1 MTTHNRYII
10 VKGFTETEEN
20 VPPKTMVA
28 GTPATKKK
36 KLFL

>member
-20 VPPKTMVA
+20 VQPKTLVA
-28 GTPATKKK
+28 GVPAKVKKR
-36 KLFL
+36 LTI